1 MIKPE
6 DIDVFDRAV
15 KGKYKFEK
23 ITDTLYFA
31 QVSKDNLGAFSSVV
45 SDAGIYS
52 YEYPGQNG
60 VYFELV
66 YKLTGGHFS
75 TAVIGK
81 VEDKK
86 FIKFNFKDFSD
97 KITVLPKSVKKELN
111 DKITKAIKLKEGFD
125 DPVKPG
131 ILKKRLGKLSCS
143 RVKSAKSKL
152 QNKGTHYAKA
162 LQRYLNY
169 HC

>member
-6 DIDVFDRAV
+6 DIEIFDRAV
-15 KGKYKFEK
+15 KGEYKFEK
-23 ITDTLYFA
+23 ITDSLYFA
-31 QVSKDNLGAFSSVV
+31 QVSKEDLGAFDSVV
-45 SDAGIYS
+45 SDAGIYL
-52 YEYPGQNG
+52 YEYPGQSG
-60 VYFELV
+60 AYFELV

-81 VEDKK
+81 VEDGK
-86 FIKFNFKDFSD
+86 FVRFNLNDFSD
-97 KITVLPKSVKKELN
+97 EITVLPRSVEKKLN
-111 DKITKAIKLKEGFD
+111 DKITKAIELKEGFD

-131 ILKKRLGKLSCS
+131 ILKKRLGKLSCT